1 MIYDLPSGYSIVF
14 IPKNGSSSV
23 KAALDWDYANPP
35 PKQKWHNKLF
45 IPEEYKG
52 KLVAILR
59 DPVERFLSCCA
70 FLNERHGKRHYSF
83 DVKTYMAFHGNYP
96 IKFMD
101 WHMRKQIDFIQN
113 PDWFAKLY
121 YMSEIPEFFADH
133 SLGKVEH
140 RNRTANEARFE
151 PTQEVIDWVHE
162 AYKEDYELLDSIKPQ
177 HRTL

>member
-23 KAALDWDYANPP
+23 KRALDWDYENPP
-35 PKQKWHNKLF
+35 PKQKWHNKLA
-45 IPEEYKG
+45 IPEKDKG
-52 KLVAILR
+52 NLVAILR

-70 FLNERHGKRHYSF
+70 YLNWRCGKNDYSF
-83 DVKTYMAFHGNYP
+83 DVRTYMHFHGNYP
-96 IKFMD
+96 SSYIT
-101 WHMRKQIDFIQN
+101 WHMRKQSDFVQN

-121 YMSEIPEFFADH
+121 YMSELGEFFEEH
-133 SLGKVEH
+133 SLGELPHCNKTSDEF
-140 RNRTANEARFE
+140 RIQ